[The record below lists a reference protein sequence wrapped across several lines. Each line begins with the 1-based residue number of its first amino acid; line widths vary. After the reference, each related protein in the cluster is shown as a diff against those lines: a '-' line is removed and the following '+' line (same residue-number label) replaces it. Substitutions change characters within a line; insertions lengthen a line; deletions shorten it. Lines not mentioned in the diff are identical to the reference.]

1 MSMFSSKMPAT
12 PEAIATPP
20 QVSTEVAT
28 NVGQAYKK
36 KEAQRKGFL
45 STMKTG
51 GRGVLSPSYT
61 DKKTLLG

>member
-1 MSMFSSKMPAT
+1 MSMFSSKMP
-12 PEAIATPP
+12 EAPDPIATPP

-36 KEAQRKGFL
+36 KEALRKGFM
-45 STMKTG
+45 STMITG
-51 GRGVLSPSYT
+51 GRGVLSSSST